1 MAFSRLVPAL
11 ALAALALGFSSC
23 ATTSTAHKGGAFD
36 SPAHRP
42 TNPKNVSV
50 KVSLQHRM
58 VYVMEGSR
66 PLLVTPTCIGKPESP
81 TPTGH
86 FKAFN
91 KIAKKRSGTYGYH
104 VTGSGIR
111 PGTSRNKPAGA
122 RYVGY
127 PMAWWVEF
135 ASGGYG
141 FHSGCVW
148 PMPRTHGCLRLHE
161 NVAPKFFALVPEGT
175 PIHVAHTQPEDHTI
189 GKNVARPTDYAVPD
203 PPLPVMISDAIF
215 KAPKAPLF
223 VD

>member
-1 MAFSRLVPAL
+1 MVFRVCFFLLV
-11 ALAALALGFSSC
+11 AALGSSC
-23 ATTSTAHKGGAFD
+23 VTTTANKGGAYD
-36 SPAHRP
+36 CPAHRP
-42 TNPKNVSV
+42 TNPKNVAV
-50 KVSLQHRM
+50 KVSLHNRM

-66 PLLVTPTCIGKPESP
+66 PLLVTPTCIGKPGSA

-104 VTGSGIR
+104 VAGGSIR
-111 PGTSRNKPAGA
+111 PGTSRNKPSSA

-161 NVAPKFFALVPEGT
+161 NVAPKFYALVPEGT
-175 PIHVAHTQPEDHTI
+175 PIHIAQTQPEDSTL
-189 GKNVARPTDYAVPD
+189 GRNVPRPTDYANPD
-203 PPLPVMISDAIF
+203 PPLPMMISDAIF
-215 KAPKAPLF
+215 KQPKGPLF
-223 VD
+223 VN